1 MKKEKFSGGLG
12 ALLVLAGSAVGLGNI
27 WRFPYMVAEN
37 GGGAFILI
45 YILCMLLVS
54 VPVLLSEIALG
65 RHKGNMKFHGLV
77 NLLFV
82 LIPTITL
89 SYYSVIGGWTLRY
102 MVFGNSDFGSFV
114 SSTGHPLACLAIFLG
129 ATALIVLLGV
139 RSGLEKFSKIMMPA
153 LFLIMCA
160 LAVYSCCMGHGSSEG
175 LRFLFRPDF
184 SKVGPETFVKAL
196 GQAFFSLSIG
206 MGIMVTFG
214 SYIDKDEN
222 LLATAAKTSVADLVF
237 ALISACVV
245 IPALFAFGMFFQDP
259 LTGEV
264 MANPEADVV
273 GAGLIFKTL
282 PAVFS
287 QMPMGWLV
295 SVFFFLAVTL
305 AALSS
310 SISLFEVPVAWLT
323 EKFGISR
330 SWACLAVFLFCY
342 AVGALCS
349 LSFGVLGGI
358 SFKGMNIFDM
368 LDWTTANVLMP
379 LAGLIC
385 VLYAAWGMKK
395 TELRSELSNSGKLRG
410 VDRLFPIL
418 DLLIRY
424 IAPAGVLAVALSGLI
439 G

>member
-1 MKKEKFSGGLG
+1 
-12 ALLVLAGSAVGLGNI
+12 
-27 WRFPYMVAEN
+27 
-37 GGGAFILI
+37 
-45 YILCMLLVS
+45 
-54 VPVLLSEIALG
+54 
-65 RHKGNMKFHGLV
+65 
-77 NLLFV
+77 
-82 LIPTITL
+82 
-89 SYYSVIGGWTLRY
+89 
-102 MVFGNSDFGSFV
+102 
-114 SSTGHPLACLAIFLG
+114 
-129 ATALIVLLGV
+129 
-139 RSGLEKFSKIMMPA
+139 
-153 LFLIMCA
+153 
-160 LAVYSCCMGHGSSEG
+160 
-175 LRFLFRPDF
+175 
-184 SKVGPETFVKAL
+184 
-196 GQAFFSLSIG
+196 
-206 MGIMVTFG
+206 MVTFG

-222 LLATAAKTSVADLVF
+222 LLATAARTSVADLVF

-410 VDRLFPIL
+410 VDRLFPVL

>member
-65 RHKGNMKFHGLV
+65 RHRGNMKFHGAV

-102 MVFGNSDFGSFV
+102 MVCPDTVFGSFV
-114 SSTGHPLACLAIFLG
+114 SSSGHPLVCLAIFLG
-129 ATALIVLLGV
+129 ATAMIVLLGV
-139 RSGLEKFSKIMMPA
+139 RSGLEKFSKLMMPA

-160 LAVYSCCMGHGSSEG
+160 LAVYSCCLGHGSSEG

-184 SKVGPETFVKAL
+184 SKVGPDTFVKAL

-206 MGIMVTFG
+206 MGIMITFG
-214 SYIDKDEN
+214 SYIGKDEN
-222 LLATAAKTSVADLVF
+222 LLSTAAKTSIADLVF

-245 IPALFAFGMFFQDP
+245 IPALFAFGMFFSDP
-259 LTGEV
+259 ITGDIIS
-264 MANPEADVV
+264 NPEADVV
-273 GAGLIFKTL
+273 GAGLIYKTL
-282 PAVFS
+282 PMVFS

-295 SVFFFLAVTL
+295 SLFFFLAVTL

-310 SISLFEVPVAWLT
+310 SISLFEVPVAWLI
-323 EKFGISR
+323 ERWGLSR
-330 SWACLAVFLFCY
+330 TRACLAVFLFCY

-349 LSFGVLGGI
+349 LAFGPLSGI
-358 SFKGMNIFDM
+358 GIKGMNIFDL

-385 VLYAAWGMKK
+385 VLYAGWGMKK
-395 TELRSELSNSGKLRG
+395 EELRTELSNSGRLKG
-410 VDRLFPIL
+410 VDRAFPVL
-418 DLLIRY
+418 NLLIRY